1 MDEKNKNDQQLE
13 TIAQNTVEEFE
24 IEAQADEALLE
35 VDKAWKNRA
44 KDVLDQATVLT
55 QAASAMDNATDE
67 DVFVPDPQ
75 FNELYD
81 EVDAVV
87 QAENDVF
94 NGDLKGNRWL
104 KKDWKE
110 SNEPLDTDP
119 EAVIGEKIKEEQ
131 SETDQ
136 RMLTDEIATEM
147 EEMQ

>member
-147 EEMQ
+147 